1 MSEKEIQKT
10 DTKETAEPKAVR
22 KSEAEKMAEVKKE
35 LEREFNST
43 QKELEEVSF
52 EIAQLERLFTLKTY
66 ERQLR
71 GRLSSLNEEYR
82 SLDKN

>member
-10 DTKETAEPKAVR
+10 DTKETAESKAVR

-35 LEREFNST
+35 LEKEFNST

-71 GRLSSLNEEYR
+71 GRLSELNDRYIAIN
-82 SLDKN
+82 K